1 MIKGA
6 ANLYEMNMDCK
17 ITGKGLMYEEIKAA
31 NAMLDIMASNYTQQN
46 TELIDINNMRST
58 KNVFKFSKMH
68 GTGNDYIF
76 IDNRESVCEIV
87 SGLAQIVNL
96 IVDVNCKTLK
106 IE

>member
-1 MIKGA
+1 MRTKRQTLEFA
-6 ANLYEMNMDCK
+6 K
-17 ITGKGLMYEEIKAA
+17 
-31 NAMLDIMASNYTQQN
+31 MACS
-46 TELIDINNMRST
+46 
-58 KNVFKFSKMH
+58 
-68 GTGNDYIF
+68 GNDFIF